1 MPNSSVTY
9 EPAEVTVGRAQRFFA
24 LLCDLGLDDAYDKA
38 EAQKREE
45 ARGEPQSI
53 ADVAEQQEEG
63 VTVRIN
69 KNELTK
75 ALMLD
80 GRLAQMA
87 EVVID
92 LPPDVD
98 AEDVPI
104 KAVADALAH
113 FIVAY
118 ANLISALLGTAG
130 ATASA

>member
-1 MPNSSVTY
+1 MMADSTTY

-24 LLCDLGLDDAYDKA
+24 ILCDLGLDDAYDKA
-38 EAQKREE
+38 EAQQREE
-45 ARGEPQSI
+45 TRGTPQSI
-53 ADVAEQQEEG
+53 ADVAEQQEEA

-69 KNELTK
+69 KNDLTK
-75 ALMLD
+75 ALMLE

-98 AEDVPI
+98 AEDVPV
-104 KAVADALAH
+104 KAVADALGP
-113 FIVAY
+113 FILAY
-118 ANLISALLGTAG
+118 AQLIGVLLGTAG